1 MQATRFTNPVN
12 PFFFLTKYVDTVCVD
27 KPAFVIYGESGV
39 CGRQRDIENTEVP
52 MPDKQMSRYQSPCEK
67 YTYDPEAGDFERNIP
82 PGTPFEDL
90 PDDWCCPEC
99 GAEKEYF
106 EELDD

>member
-1 MQATRFTNPVN
+1 MKKAAFRIDKRPVLIYFIWIERFKIQGSWLKTTTRMHPNINYLNSLRYT
-12 PFFFLTKYVDTVCVD
+12 
-27 KPAFVIYGESGV
+27 
-39 CGRQRDIENTEVP
+39 
-52 MPDKQMSRYQSPCEK
+52 MSTK
-67 YTYDPEAGDFERNIP
+67 YTYDPEAGDYERNSP

-99 GAEKEYF
+99 GAEKEFF

>member
-1 MQATRFTNPVN
+1 MTSLSA
-12 PFFFLTKYVDTVCVD
+12 YVCTLSIDGG
-27 KPAFVIYGESGV
+27 KPMTAE
-39 CGRQRDIENTEVP
+39 
-52 MPDKQMSRYQSPCEK
+52 KMSRYESPCAK
-67 YTYDPEAGDFERNIP
+67 YTYDPEAGDYERNIP

-90 PDDWCCPEC
+90 PEDWCCPEC